1 LNFQHHWTDEIKG
14 IEMRQAWRWYGP
26 HDNVSLDDV
35 RQAGATEIV
44 NALHSIPPGGEWTKA
59 AVAERKKI
67 IEEGPAGR
75 SPLRWT
81 VVESIPVP
89 DDVKRFGKKAK
100 TAIDVWIASMEAVAA
115 NGIKTICY
123 NFMPILDWTRT
134 DLEWELPN
142 GAKALRFDEARLAA
156 YDIHILK
163 RPGAAND
170 YALEVRTRAAK
181 IFENLSPDEA
191 SQLSANIGAGLPGT
205 TSEPVDAAGMREKL
219 AQYSK
224 ITAADLRRHLIEFLE
239 RVAPAAEG
247 LGVRLTLHPDDP
259 PRPLLGLP
267 RIASKAE
274 DYQVLFDAVP
284 SPANGM
290 CYCTG
295 SLGASPTNDLPAI
308 ARQFAPRIYFAHL
321 RAVRREADG
330 SFYEA
335 DHLDGHCD
343 MVAVLSV
350 LLAEDRKRDGELK
363 IPFRPDHGHLM
374 LDDLKKKTNPGYSA
388 IGRLKGLAELRG
400 VITALESVVR

>member
-1 LNFQHHWTDEIKG
+1 
-14 IEMRQAWRWYGP
+14 MRQAWRWYGP
-26 HDNVSLDDV
+26 HDYVSLDDV

-44 NALHSIPPGGEWTKA
+44 TALHAIPPGGEWTKA

-67 IEEGPAGR
+67 IEEGPMGR
-75 SPLRWT
+75 SSLRWT

-89 DDVKRFGKKAK
+89 DDVKRFGKTANA
-100 TAIDVWIASMEAVAA
+100 AIDVWIASMEAVAA

-123 NFMPILDWTRT
+123 NFMPVLDWTRT

-142 GAKALRFDEARLAA
+142 GAKALRFDEGRLAA

-163 RPGAAND
+163 RPGAANN
-170 YALEVRTRAAK
+170 YAPEIRTRAAK
-181 IFENLSPDEA
+181 IFESLSPEEA

-219 AQYSK
+219 AQYAK
-224 ITAADLRRHLIEFLE
+224 ITADDLRRHLIEFLE
-239 RVAPAAEG
+239 RVAPAAEA

-267 RIASKAE
+267 RVASKAE
-274 DYQVLFDAVP
+274 DYQALFDAVP
-284 SPANGM
+284 TPANGM

-295 SLGASPTNDLPAI
+295 SLGASPTNDLPAL
-308 ARQFAPRIYFAHL
+308 ARQFASRIYFAHL
-321 RAVRREADG
+321 RAVKREADG

-335 DHLDGHCD
+335 DHLDGDCD
-343 MVAVLSV
+343 MVAVLSA
-350 LLAEDRKRDGELK
+350 LLGEDRKRDGEWK

-400 VITALESVVR
+400 VIRALESTAGR